1 MTNAE
6 KRIDSLQEWVEIPE
20 EQFKIIGTD
29 DFSGDVI
36 ARPKIGYWA
45 DAWRRFKENKIALAA
60 LAIMLVLVF
69 MVIFGPGIS
78 GYDFQQMDTS
88 AINQKPSAEHWFG
101 TDALGRD
108 LFARVWQ
115 AGRVSLAIGIVGAV
129 VASVIGS
136 IYGGI
141 ASYFGGVV
149 DDIMMRIV
157 EILLSIPY
165 LIIVILISV
174 VTDSKSMGTMML
186 ALTLTG
192 WCGIAR
198 LVRGQMLQ
206 LKSQEYVLAANA
218 LGVSPIKTI
227 VRHMIPNTI
236 GIIIVAITF
245 DIPGYIF
252 SEAFLSYI
260 GLGIQPPDTSWGA
273 LASAAQQNFMF
284 YPYQLF
290 FPALMIALTMLS
302 FTLLGDG
309 LRDALDP
316 KLRK

>member
-1 MTNAE
+1 
-6 KRIDSLQEWVEIPE
+6 
-20 EQFKIIGTD
+20 
-29 DFSGDVI
+29 
-36 ARPKIGYWA
+36 
-45 DAWRRFKENKIALAA
+45 
-60 LAIMLVLVF
+60 
-69 MVIFGPGIS
+69 
-78 GYDFQQMDTS
+78 
-88 AINQKPSAEHWFG
+88 
-101 TDALGRD
+101 
-108 LFARVWQ
+108 
-115 AGRVSLAIGIVGAV
+115 
-129 VASVIGS
+129 
-136 IYGGI
+136 
-141 ASYFGGVV
+141 
-149 DDIMMRIV
+149 MMRIV
-157 EILLSIPY
+157 EVLLSIPY

-174 VTDSKSMGTMML
+174 VTDSKSIGTMML

-218 LGVSPIKTI
+218 LGVSPFKII
-227 VRHMIPNTI
+227 MRHMIPNTI

-290 FPALMIALTMLS
+290 FPSLMIALTMLS

>member
-1 MTNAE
+1 MTANYDMTDMIE
-6 KRIDSLQEWVEIPE
+6 NIPDD
-20 EQFKIIGTD
+20 QFTIIGIDKDAEAPT
-29 DFSGDVI
+29 
-36 ARPKIGYWA
+36 RPRIGYWR
-45 DAWRRFKENKIALAA
+45 DAWRRLRENKVAFAA
-60 LAIMLVLVF
+60 LIILMVLIFFIV
-69 MVIFGPGIS
+69 FGPGLS
-78 GYDFQQMDTS
+78 GYKFEQIDAD
-88 AINQKPSAEHWFG
+88 AINQLPSAEHWFG
-101 TDALGRD
+101 TDDLGRD

-115 AGRVSLAIGIVGAV
+115 AGRVSIIIGILGAV
-129 VASVIGS
+129 IASVVGS

-141 ASYFGGVV
+141 AAYFGGTV

-157 EILLSIPY
+157 EVLLSIPY

-174 VTDSKSMGTMML
+174 ITDSKSLGTML
-186 ALTLTG
+186 IALTLTG

-206 LKSQEYVLAANA
+206 LKTQEYVLAANA
-218 LGVSPIKTI
+218 LGVPPIKI
-227 VRHMIPNTI
+227 ILKHMIPNTI
-236 GIIIVAITF
+236 GMIIVAITF

-252 SEAFLSYI
+252 SEAFLSYV
-260 GLGIQPPDTSWGA
+260 GLGIQPPSTSWGA

-284 YPYQLF
+284 YPYQLM

>member
-1 MTNAE
+1 MSEQNKNVSAVEWEDIPAE
-6 KRIDSLQEWVEIPE
+6 KFE
-20 EQFKIIGTD
+20 IIGTD
-29 DFSGDVI
+29 DFSGDII
-36 ARPKIGYWA
+36 ARPKVSYWA
-45 DAWRRFKENKIALAA
+45 DAWRRFRENKIALVA
-60 LAIMLVLVF
+60 LIILVI
-69 MVIFGPGIS
+69 MVIMVIIGPGIS
-78 GYDFQQMDTS
+78 GYNFEQMNTDE
-88 AINQKPSAEHWFG
+88 INQLPSAEHWFG
-101 TDALGRD
+101 TDDLGRD
-108 LFARVWQ
+108 LFARVFQ
-115 AGRVSLAIGIVGAV
+115 GGRVSLTIGIVGAV
-129 VASVIGS
+129 VASVVGS

-141 ASYFGGVV
+141 ASYFGGIV

-157 EILLSIPY
+157 EVLLSIPY
-165 LIIVILISV
+165 LLTVILISV
-174 VTDSKSMGTMML
+174 VTDSKSIGTMML
-186 ALTLTG
+186 ALVLTG

-206 LKSQEYVLAANA
+206 LKSQEYVLAATA
-218 LGVSPIKTI
+218 LGVSPLKTI
-227 VRHMIPNTI
+227 MRHLIPNTL

-252 SEAFLSYI
+252 SEAFLSYV
-260 GLGIQPPDTSWGA
+260 GLGVQPPETSWGA

-290 FPALMIALTMLS
+290 FPSLMIALTMLG

>member
-1 MTNAE
+1 
-6 KRIDSLQEWVEIPE
+6 
-20 EQFKIIGTD
+20 
-29 DFSGDVI
+29 
-36 ARPKIGYWA
+36 
-45 DAWRRFKENKIALAA
+45 
-60 LAIMLVLVF
+60 
-69 MVIFGPGIS
+69 
-78 GYDFQQMDTS
+78 
-88 AINQKPSAEHWFG
+88 
-101 TDALGRD
+101 
-108 LFARVWQ
+108 
-115 AGRVSLAIGIVGAV
+115 
-129 VASVIGS
+129 
-136 IYGGI
+136 
-141 ASYFGGVV
+141 
-149 DDIMMRIV
+149 MMRIV
-157 EILLSIPY
+157 EVLLSIPY

-174 VTDSKSMGTMML
+174 VTDSKSLGTLML

-206 LKSQEYVLAANA
+206 LKSQEFVLAANA

-227 VRHMIPNTI
+227 LKHMIPNTTKCD
-236 GIIIVAITF
+236 IVAITF

-260 GLGIQPPDTSWGA
+260 GLGIQAPNTSWGA

-284 YPYQLF
+284 YPYQML

-316 KLRK
+316 KQRK

>member
-1 MTNAE
+1 MSEQNKNVSAVEWEDIPAE
-6 KRIDSLQEWVEIPE
+6 KFE
-20 EQFKIIGTD
+20 IIGTD
-29 DFSGDVI
+29 DFSGDII
-36 ARPKIGYWA
+36 ARPKVSYWA
-45 DAWRRFKENKIALAA
+45 DAWRRFRENKIALVA
-60 LAIMLVLVF
+60 LIILVILVI
-69 MVIFGPGIS
+69 MVIIGPGIS
-78 GYDFQQMDTS
+78 GYNFEQMNTDE
-88 AINQKPSAEHWFG
+88 INQLPSAEHWFG
-101 TDALGRD
+101 TDDLGRD
-108 LFARVWQ
+108 LFARVFQ
-115 AGRVSLAIGIVGAV
+115 GGRVSLTIGIVGAV
-129 VASVIGS
+129 VASVVGS

-141 ASYFGGVV
+141 ASYFGGIV

-157 EILLSIPY
+157 EVLLSIPY
-165 LIIVILISV
+165 LLTVILISV
-174 VTDSKSMGTMML
+174 VTDSKSIGTMML
-186 ALTLTG
+186 PLVLTG

-206 LKSQEYVLAANA
+206 LKSQEYILAANA

-227 VRHMIPNTI
+227 MRHMIPNTL
-236 GIIIVAITF
+236 GMIIVAITF

-252 SEAFLSYI
+252 SEAFLSYV
-260 GLGIQPPDTSWGA
+260 GLGVQPPDTSWGA

-290 FPALMIALTMLS
+290 FPSLMIALTMLG

>member
-1 MTNAE
+1 MSEQNKNVSAVEWEDIPAE
-6 KRIDSLQEWVEIPE
+6 KLE
-20 EQFKIIGTD
+20 IIGTD
-29 DFSGDVI
+29 DFSGDII
-36 ARPKIGYWA
+36 ARPKVSYWA
-45 DAWRRFKENKIALAA
+45 DAWRRFRENKIALVA
-60 LAIMLVLVF
+60 LIILVI
-69 MVIFGPGIS
+69 MVIMVIIGPGIS
-78 GYDFQQMDTS
+78 GYNFEQMNTDE
-88 AINQKPSAEHWFG
+88 INQLPSAEHWFG
-101 TDALGRD
+101 TDDLGRD
-108 LFARVWQ
+108 LFARVFQ
-115 AGRVSLAIGIVGAV
+115 GGRVSLTIGIVGAV
-129 VASVIGS
+129 VASVVGS

-141 ASYFGGVV
+141 ASYFGGIV

-157 EILLSIPY
+157 EVLLSIPY
-165 LIIVILISV
+165 LLTVILISV
-174 VTDSKSMGTMML
+174 VTDSKSIGTMML
-186 ALTLTG
+186 ALVLTG

-206 LKSQEYVLAANA
+206 LKSQEYILAANA

-227 VRHMIPNTI
+227 MRHMIPNTL
-236 GIIIVAITF
+236 GMIIVAITF

-252 SEAFLSYI
+252 SEAFLSYV
-260 GLGIQPPDTSWGA
+260 GLGVQPPDTSWGA

-290 FPALMIALTMLS
+290 FPSLMIALTMLG

>member
-1 MTNAE
+1 MSEQNKNVSAVEWEDIPAE
-6 KRIDSLQEWVEIPE
+6 KFE
-20 EQFKIIGTD
+20 IIGTD
-29 DFSGDVI
+29 DFSGDII
-36 ARPKIGYWA
+36 ARPKVSYWA
-45 DAWRRFKENKIALAA
+45 DAWRRFRENKIALVA
-60 LAIMLVLVF
+60 LIILVI
-69 MVIFGPGIS
+69 MVIMVIIGPGIS
-78 GYDFQQMDTS
+78 GYNFEQMNTDE
-88 AINQKPSAEHWFG
+88 INQLPSAEHWFG
-101 TDALGRD
+101 TDDLGRD
-108 LFARVWQ
+108 LFARVFQ
-115 AGRVSLAIGIVGAV
+115 GGRVSLTIGIVGAV
-129 VASVIGS
+129 VASVVGS

-141 ASYFGGVV
+141 ASYFGGIV

-157 EILLSIPY
+157 EVLLSIPY
-165 LIIVILISV
+165 LLTVILISV
-174 VTDSKSMGTMML
+174 VTVSKSIGTMML
-186 ALTLTG
+186 ALVLTG

-206 LKSQEYVLAANA
+206 LKSQEYILAANA

-227 VRHMIPNTI
+227 MRHMIPNTL
-236 GIIIVAITF
+236 GMIIVAITF

-252 SEAFLSYI
+252 SEAFLSYV
-260 GLGIQPPDTSWGA
+260 GLGVQPPDTSWGA

-290 FPALMIALTMLS
+290 FPSLMIALTMLG